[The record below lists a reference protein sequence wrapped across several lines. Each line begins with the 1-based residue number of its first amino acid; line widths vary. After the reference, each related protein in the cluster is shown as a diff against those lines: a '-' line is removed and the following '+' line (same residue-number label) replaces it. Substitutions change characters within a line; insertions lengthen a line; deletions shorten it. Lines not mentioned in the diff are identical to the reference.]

1 MGYLVALVREQPN
14 PVWLLPVE
22 LAALALAALAPL
34 FWELPVPVVVPLIA
48 VASLSLSVRRASLA
62 SQPGAGSGEQI
73 LIGAGSGLV
82 ALALAVLVATPLLG
96 GGGVAVQ
103 WTMFPTVRGSGG
115 QLVTLAVLLAALAV
129 AQEVVFRRWI
139 LERAYQLGASGSGS
153 ILIAAALEA
162 LVGPGPLLSR
172 FGIFLFGCALGM
184 LFWRSGRRLG
194 PPLAA
199 RLAFSV
205 GALVLQWLQWVD

>member
-1 MGYLVALVREQPN
+1 MREQPS
-14 PVWLLPVE
+14 PAWLLVVE
-22 LAALALAALAPL
+22 LAALLLGALAPL

-48 VASLSLSVRRASLA
+48 VASLSMSVRRASLA
-62 SQPGAGSGEQI
+62 SEPGPGGAEQI
-73 LIGAGSGLV
+73 LIGAGSGLI
-82 ALALAVLVATPLLG
+82 ALALAVLVATPLFS
-96 GGGVAVQ
+96 GGGVVVQ

-115 QLVTLAVLLAALAV
+115 QLVTLAVLLVALSV

-153 ILIAAALEA
+153 ILIAAGLEA

-172 FGIFLFGCALGM
+172 FGMLLFGCALGM

-194 PPLAA
+194 PSLAA

-205 GALVLQWLQWVD
+205 GALVLQWLQWVE